1 MHCKSLS
8 LPDVLHEARFFHLHF
23 ADAYATSKPGLW
35 LIEQRDLNMA
45 IVIDRAKG
53 FEAMSIYI
61 PLLAVDR
68 VHVTL
73 QSAAARK
80 TMWFYVTGLHWA
92 PEISIKGLFTKLCH
106 LQKTATG
113 WLSGLGGCTSRISR
127 PEKNRAWEESLDRD
141 PWFVRIQIQNRY
153 LLGLFLGGF
162 VLFLGGQLFL
172 NKETMKRTMTETKT
186 QWVQRKRQR
195 K

>member
-1 MHCKSLS
+1 
-8 LPDVLHEARFFHLHF
+8 
-23 ADAYATSKPGLW
+23 
-35 LIEQRDLNMA
+35 MA

-113 WLSGLGGCTSRISR
+113 PKVVYCRVWVVALHAFHVLKKTEH
-127 PEKNRAWEESLDRD
+127 EKK
-141 PWFVRIQIQNRY
+141 
-153 LLGLFLGGF
+153 
-162 VLFLGGQLFL
+162 VL
-172 NKETMKRTMTETKT
+172 TETHGLLEYKYKVGT
-186 QWVQRKRQR
+186 CWACFWGDLFCFLVANFS
-195 K
+195 